1 MATALADPAQMIE
14 MIERGAPHLIHNDE
28 QLERYTSMLFRFS
41 EIENPS
47 ELELEAI
54 ELLGTL
60 IEKYESE
67 RHPIPPAP
75 PRDVLR
81 FLIDQNG
88 LHQRDLVPE
97 FGSEA
102 QVSMFLNGHRQLSV
116 DQIRRLSERFH
127 VSPAA
132 FMQMA

>member
-1 MATALADPAQMIE
+1 MATALANPAQ

-28 QLERYTSMLFRFS
+28 ELERYTSVLFRLS

-47 ELELEAI
+47 EFELEAI
-54 ELLGTL
+54 ELLGML

-67 RHPIPPAP
+67 HYSIPAAPAK
-75 PRDVLR
+75 DVVR

-88 LHQRDLVPE
+88 LQQRDLVDE

-116 DQIRRLSERFH
+116 EQIRRLSERFH
-127 VSPAA
+127 VSPVA
-132 FMQMA
+132 FMQIP